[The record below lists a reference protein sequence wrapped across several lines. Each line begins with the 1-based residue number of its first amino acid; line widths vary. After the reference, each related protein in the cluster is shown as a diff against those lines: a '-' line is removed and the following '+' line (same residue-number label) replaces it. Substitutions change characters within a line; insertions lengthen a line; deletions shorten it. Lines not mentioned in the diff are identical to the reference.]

1 MSHHLVKEQLDQLTA
16 LLLIAHEDGDLDE
29 EELLLLAC
37 VEEDAA
43 ASLLPP
49 LQFVG
54 RKLCLDQLD
63 EEACVRRF
71 RFKKEQ
77 LHLLYEALEV
87 PDRFTSPIRVK
98 WTGLE
103 GLLVLLRRL
112 AYPARL
118 GDLCEEFGRSKGVL
132 SVIFSTMLI
141 WIWELWGT
149 LVTDPFTRYLN
160 QERTARYSQAV
171 LETTGVDL
179 NIWGFIDETV
189 RAICRPNEDQQEYY
203 SGHKR
208 HHALKYQAVS
218 TPDGLICCLSGPYE
232 GRRHDAGVFGE
243 SGLLQE
249 LQEHMNK
256 PNGGM
261 YALYGDAACPLSL
274 HLQKG
279 YTGNNPTPQQERYN
293 AAMSSARQAVEWSF
307 KDVMTY
313 FPYGD
318 MKRQQ
323 NFGLQAVGL
332 HYRVSVL
339 LVNILTC
346 VKRGNQG
353 SDHFQLSPPTLQEYL
368 H

>member
-1 MSHHLVKEQLDQLTA
+1 MSHRLVKEQLDQLSA

-29 EELLLLAC
+29 EELLLLLAC

-77 LHLLYEALEV
+77 LHLLSEALEV
-87 PDRFTSPIRVK
+87 PDRFTSPICVT

-141 WIWELWGT
+141 WIWERWGT

-179 NIWGFIDETV
+179 NIWGFINGTV
-189 RAICRPNEDQQEYY
+189 RAICRLNDDQQEYY
-203 SGHKR
+203 SV
-208 HHALKYQAVS
+208 A
-218 TPDGLICCLSGPYE
+218 I
-232 GRRHDAGVFGE
+232 
-243 SGLLQE
+243 
-249 LQEHMNK
+249 
-256 PNGGM
+256 
-261 YALYGDAACPLSL
+261 
-274 HLQKG
+274 
-279 YTGNNPTPQQERYN
+279 
-293 AAMSSARQAVEWSF
+293 
-307 KDVMTY
+307 KDIT
-313 FPYGD
+313 
-318 MKRQQ
+318 
-323 NFGLQAVGL
+323 
-332 HYRVSVL
+332 H
-339 LVNILTC
+339 
-346 VKRGNQG
+346 
-353 SDHFQLSPPTLQEYL
+353 
-368 H
+368 